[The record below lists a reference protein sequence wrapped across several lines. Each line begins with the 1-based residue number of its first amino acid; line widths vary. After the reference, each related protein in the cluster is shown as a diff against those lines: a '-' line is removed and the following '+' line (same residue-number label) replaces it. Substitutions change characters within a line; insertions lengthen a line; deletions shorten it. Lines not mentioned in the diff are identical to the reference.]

1 MERLRVMTIEDA
13 VRSALERCGLAREDA
28 VLVAAVSGGPDS
40 MALLH
45 ILLALSKELGFR
57 LSAAHFNH
65 RIRASA
71 AGDARFVSNVC
82 KRMGVECVVGAKD
95 VPQYARENK
104 LSLETAARE
113 ARYAFLNE
121 CARARGASCV
131 ALAHHLGDQVETLLM
146 HILRGSSLSGLCA
159 MRELSG
165 GLFRPMLDIS
175 RADIEAYCFVNHVA
189 YVLDE
194 TNTKTDI
201 VRNRVRHE
209 LLPVLRRYNPAFDDA
224 AMRLIEH
231 ARRDNDALDAMA
243 KSAFSELSRRV
254 PGGVALKCE
263 PLSALPEALSGRVLL
278 MAVES
283 VLGSRKDYE
292 LTHVS
297 GALALLGKAS
307 GAQMDL
313 PHKLTAAL
321 GYGELLIIKAIS
333 YIFYFPFQAV
343 TETPLGTF
351 SLCGS
356 ESGAS
361 FCAPVGSIALG
372 SACARTRRP
381 GDWMRPKGLGGRKKV
396 QDILVDNKIPR
407 VYRDSLPLIAMDD
420 EVLWIPGV
428 CASEPPEDAVCIGF
442 APNEAWPLNTQLM

>member
-1 MERLRVMTIEDA
+1 MERLRVMTIVDT
-13 VRSALERCGLAREDA
+13 VRLALERNGLIREDA

-45 ILLALSKELGFR
+45 ILFTLSKEFGFR
-57 LSAAHFNH
+57 LIAAHFNH
-65 RIRASA
+65 KIRATASD
-71 AGDARFVSNVC
+71 DARFVSNVC
-82 KRMGVECVVGAKD
+82 KRMGVECVVGVRD
-95 VPQYARENK
+95 VPYYAREQK

-113 ARYAFLNE
+113 ARYAFLRE
-121 CARARGASCV
+121 CAQSLSASCV
-131 ALAHHLGDQVETLLM
+131 ALAHHQGDQVETLLM
-146 HILRGSSLSGLCA
+146 HIMRGSSLSGLCA

-175 RADIEAYCFVNHVA
+175 RADIEAYCFVNHIA

-209 LLPVLRRYNPAFDDA
+209 LLPILRRYNPSFDEA
-224 AMRLIEH
+224 ALRLMEN
-231 ARRDNDALDAMA
+231 ARRDNDALDEMA
-243 KSAFSELSRRV
+243 KSAYAELSR
-254 PGGVALKCE
+254 PISGGVALKSE
-263 PLSALPEALSGRVLL
+263 PLSTLPEAISSRVLL
-278 MAVES
+278 LGVES
-283 VLGSRKDYE
+283 VLSSRKDFE
-292 LTHVS
+292 LAHVS
-297 GALALLGKAS
+297 GVLSLLKKGA

-333 YIFYFPFQAV
+333 YIFYLPLKAK

-351 SLCGS
+351 MIG
-356 ESGAS
+356 GQD
-361 FCAPVGSIALG
+361 APFSTPLSREKLD

-396 QDILVDNKIPR
+396 QDILVDGKIPR
-407 VYRDSLPLIAMDD
+407 VYRDSLPLIAVED

-428 CASEPPEDAVCIGF
+428 CAAEAPMDAVCVGF
-442 APNEAWPLNTQLM
+442 APNGAWPLNRQSG